1 MKRYVIVVAG
11 GVGKRMG
18 ASIPKQFIR
27 VADAP
32 VLVHTLRRFQLFDA
46 DIHPVVVLH
55 NDYLQLWTDLAQ
67 AHQLPNHD
75 VVTGGAE
82 RFDSVARGLERV
94 PDEALVAIH
103 DAVRPF
109 VSVAT
114 ISRCFEQAAISGAA
128 IPIVPVTDS
137 LRKRSSDHTSEA
149 VNRAD
154 FVAVQTPQCFNA
166 GLLKAAYR
174 QEFKPGFTDDA
185 SVVEAYGHP
194 ITLVAGNTENIK
206 LTTPNDLVWAELIL
220 RKSHG

>member
-32 VLVHTLRRFQLFDA
+32 VIAHTLRRFHLFDKE
-46 DIHPVVVLH
+46 INSIVVLH
-55 NDYLQLWTDLAQ
+55 QDYLNLWAELAQ
-67 AHQLPNHD
+67 VHHMPPHE

-82 RFDSVARGLERV
+82 RFNSVARGLERV
-94 PDEALVAIH
+94 PDNALVAIH

-109 VSVAT
+109 VAVAT

-137 LRKRSSDHTSEA
+137 LRELNKENSSTA
-149 VNRAD
+149 VDRAD
-154 FVAVQTPQCFNA
+154 FVAVQTPQCFDA
-166 GLLKAAYR
+166 ALLKAAYR
-174 QEFKPGFTDDA
+174 QDFKPGFTDDA
-185 SVVEAYGHP
+185 SVVEAFGHR
-194 ITLVAGNTENIK
+194 IALVAGNAENIK
-206 LTTPNDLVWAELIL
+206 LTTPNDLAWAELML
-220 RKSHG
+220 RKSIS

>member
-32 VLVHTLRRFQLFDA
+32 VIAHTLRRFHLFDKE
-46 DIHPVVVLH
+46 INSIVVLH
-55 NDYLQLWTDLAQ
+55 QDYLNLWAELAQ
-67 AHQLPNHD
+67 VHHMPPHE

-82 RFDSVARGLERV
+82 RFNSVARGLERV
-94 PDEALVAIH
+94 PDNALVAIH

-109 VSVAT
+109 VAVAT

-137 LRKRSSDHTSEA
+137 LRKLNKENSSTA
-149 VNRAD
+149 VDRAD
-154 FVAVQTPQCFNA
+154 FVAVQTPQCFDA
-166 GLLKAAYR
+166 ALLKAAYR
-174 QEFKPGFTDDA
+174 QDFKPGFTDDA
-185 SVVEAYGHP
+185 SVVEAFGHR
-194 ITLVAGNTENIK
+194 IALVAGNAENIK
-206 LTTPNDLVWAELIL
+206 LTTPNDLAWAELML
-220 RKSHG
+220 RKSIS